1 MKAFLLTTIGFILCS
16 SVHAQTVPTHRVSYG
31 DHQADIAFE
40 EVSPNEANIY
50 MTNPNGS
57 ERAAI
62 NIKTIEENDIIE
74 TTVYDKTTGKQ
85 ISHISGK
92 KGEYIDSIKQTEHSS
107 HEIHLKKTGPN
118 DNDLSG
124 TIKYSSKDTSTDIQ
138 LSNGTIIGHFSEV
151 ENNIKTDVSM
161 MSDGSVQIV
170 YSDNQTK
177 EVLYKAFGTQDYMFL
192 YDRNGQLIAEGS
204 EDAMK
209 IHNAKAYAE
218 FEKLTEAEDDF

>member
-1 MKAFLLTTIGFILCS
+1 MKAFLLTTIGFILCL

-40 EVSPNEANIY
+40 EVNPNEVNIY
-50 MTNPNGS
+50 MTNPNGP

-74 TTVYDKTTGKQ
+74 TTVYDQTTGKQ
-85 ISHISGK
+85 ISHTSGK
-92 KGEYIDSIKQTEHSS
+92 KGEYIDSIKQTDLSS
-107 HEIHLKKTGPN
+107 HEIHLKKTGAN

-138 LSNGTIIGHFSEV
+138 LSNGTITGHFSEV
-151 ENNIKTDVSM
+151 ENNIKTDVSL

-177 EVLYKAFGTQDYMFL
+177 EVLYKASGTQDYMYL

-209 IHNAKAYAE
+209 IHNTKAYAE